1 MVGIIEIW
9 GSVRSQEEV
18 YQFLY
23 QETISG
29 LI

>member
-9 GSVRSQEEV
+9 GSVRSPDEV
-18 YQFLY
+18 HQFLY
-23 QETISG
+23 QETGG